1 MCIYGRLDRLS
12 APPSLLLFAIKS
24 NAMMRE
30 NKCKGQSTKDVL
42 MAASAPSFP
51 VEGRIRFD
59 LVATLRYLQKEK

>member
-12 APPSLLLFAIKS
+12 ALPSLFTIKS